1 MSRGHSAPKPLLLSE
16 RIRESGYARR
26 LVMWAMLFVATM
38 LLALCLLVG
47 LTAINLRQQ
56 AMQRADTDAR
66 NLAMAVTDS
75 VARTVQLVDA
85 TLQLTA
91 RRVLDGRGEA
101 DGTMG
106 LYLRDKLAFAP
117 HLRQL
122 VVTDLRGMVLQ
133 DSSGQTPA
141 SLDVSNYLDRMRVF
155 GPMLLV
161 GPVHQGRFLGQA
173 DASGQLVIPMARVVT
188 DEHGQAIAVVLAA
201 INQTYFR
208 SSFDEM
214 ATGEGGR
221 VALYLHD
228 GTLLAASGS
237 GHDWRHAAHAADE
250 PFSGLLRRSEFGEFV
265 TAQPDGIERIS
276 AYRMTHVWPLVVT
289 VGLSTETIEAKW
301 LADATSMAF
310 PAALIGAVVLLMAV
324 ALVRVMV
331 ERAREE
337 KSLAVASRALVNVG
351 EGILITEARAGNR
364 IIYANRAFEAITG
377 YALADVFGRNPRLL
391 HREDRDQPHLAE
403 VREAILAC
411 RPVSATL
418 RNYRKDGR
426 PYWSEVTITPV
437 HDEAG
442 QVTHFVGIQRDI
454 SRQKEDDLEK
464 HRLINEL
471 VAATAKLQRFAF
483 VASHELL
490 QPIVS
495 IQGFA
500 SLLRKVLPQPLGP
513 DSEEAMGELDSS
525 TRRARQMVSGLREY
539 FQLAASDEPFADVD
553 CDAMVRTVLAEISD
567 SISACDA
574 TVEVQALPTVRANGG
589 QLRLVWRKLI
599 ENAVKFRSS
608 GARPHIVVGARPAAG
623 GWQFFVEDDGIGVPA
638 ERHEDIF
645 DLLRRLHG
653 NDYPGLGMGLPAC
666 RAIVER
672 HGGRIWV
679 TARPDGGSIFQF
691 TIPSAEVPGA
701 EHFPGLP

>member
-1 MSRGHSAPKPLLLSE
+1 MNDSQSVLKPLLLPE

-26 LVMWAMLFVATM
+26 LVMWAMLFVVTM

-47 LTAINLRQQ
+47 LTALNLRQQ
-56 AMQRADTDAR
+56 ALQRADTDAR
-66 NLAMAVTDS
+66 HLAMAVTDS

-91 RRVLDGRGEA
+91 RRVLDGRGAA

-106 LYLRDKLAFAP
+106 AYLRDKLAFAP

-122 VVTDLRGMVLQ
+122 VVTDLDGNVLE
-133 DSSGQTPA
+133 DSSGRAPVA
-141 SLDVSNYLDRMRVF
+141 LDVSDYLNRMRVF
-155 GPMLLV
+155 GPMLLI

-173 DASGQLVIPMARVVT
+173 DSSGQMLIPMARVVT
-188 DEHGQAIAVVLAA
+188 DEHGKAKAVVLAA
-201 INQTYFR
+201 INQSYFR
-208 SSFDEM
+208 ASFDEM

-221 VALYLHD
+221 VALYLHE

-237 GHDWRHAAHAADE
+237 NHDWTPAAHAADE
-250 PFSGLLRRSEFGEFV
+250 PFSGMLRRSEFAEFV
-265 TAQPDGIERIS
+265 TAQPDGVERIA

-289 VGLSTETIEAKW
+289 VGLSSKTIEEKW
-301 LADATSMAF
+301 LADAASMAL
-310 PAALIGAVVLLMAV
+310 PTALIGAVLLLMAV

-351 EGILITEARAGNR
+351 EGIVITEAQGGNR
-364 IIYANRAFEAITG
+364 IIYCNRAFEAITG
-377 YALADVFGRNPRLL
+377 YALADVFGQNPRLL
-391 HREDRDQPHLAE
+391 HRDDRNQSNLAE
-403 VREAILAC
+403 VRDAILNQ

-426 PYWSEVTITPV
+426 PYWAEVTITPV
-437 HDEAG
+437 RDEAG

-454 SRQKEDDLEK
+454 SRQKEDDSEK
-464 HRLINEL
+464 RRLINEL

-500 SLLRKVLPQPLGP
+500 ALLRKVLPQSLDG
-513 DSEEAMGELDSS
+513 DAEEALDELDSA
-525 TRRARQMVSGLREY
+525 TRRARQMVTGLREY

-567 SISACDA
+567 SIAGCAA
-574 TVEVQALPTVRANGG
+574 TIDLQALPVVRANAG

-599 ENAVKFRSS
+599 ENALKFRSP
-608 GARPHIVVGARPAAG
+608 GARPHIVVGARPVPGA
-623 GWQFFVEDDGIGVPA
+623 WQFFVEDDGIGVPT

-666 RAIVER
+666 RAIIER
-672 HGGRIWV
+672 HGGKIWV
-679 TARPDGGSIFQF
+679 AARPDGGSVFLF
-691 TIPSAEVPGA
+691 TIPSGDLPRADN
-701 EHFPGLP
+701 FPELP